1 MPPEKLVLVLVLVP
15 RCVAW
20 DTVHFTVSR
29 RNGAPTC
36 QIFLSGDGRKI
47 RELAG
52 FKRAQKPVMEFSSA
66 EALLGLCW
74 MKVIIC
80 ARAVKTTWQAV
91 A

>member
-1 MPPEKLVLVLVLVP
+1 MLVLLVLLVP
-15 RCVAW
+15 RCAAW

-29 RNGAPTC
+29 RNGALTC
-36 QIFLSGDGRKI
+36 QIFLIGDGRKV

-66 EALLGLCW
+66 EALLGYW
-74 MKVIIC
+74 WIKVIIC
-80 ARAVKTTWQAV
+80 ARAVKTTCQAV